1 MRNRKIVRPSGVV
14 SEMVKEAGEAGVGMI
29 TDLVNLIIVV
39 EVIPAEWEFSTIT
52 LYKLRKLL
60 HDINCFKGKRK
71 RQLKGTEINR
81 SDSED
86 S

>member
-1 MRNRKIVRPSGVV
+1 MKNRKIVRPSGVV
-14 SEMVKEAGEAGVGMI
+14 SEMVKAAGETGVGMI

-39 EVIPAEWEFSTIT
+39 VIPAEWEFSTIT

>member
-1 MRNRKIVRPSGVV
+1 MKNGKIVRPSGVV
-14 SEMVKEAGEAGVGMI
+14 SEMVKAAGETGVGMI
-29 TDLVNLIIVV
+29 TDRVNLIIVV
-39 EVIPAEWEFSTIT
+39 VIPAEWEFSTIT

-71 RQLKGTEINR
+71 RKLKGTEINR

>member
-1 MRNRKIVRPSGVV
+1 MKNGKIVRPSGVV
-14 SEMVKEAGEAGVGMI
+14 SEMVKAAGETGVGMI

-39 EVIPAEWEFSTIT
+39 VISAEWEFSTIT

-71 RQLKGTEINR
+71 RKLKGTEINR

>member
-1 MRNRKIVRPSGVV
+1 MKNGKIVRPSGVV
-14 SEMVKEAGEAGVGMI
+14 SEMVKAAGETGVGMI

-39 EVIPAEWEFSTIT
+39 VIPAEWEFSTIT

>member
-1 MRNRKIVRPSGVV
+1 MKNRKIVRPSGVV
-14 SEMVKEAGEAGVGMI
+14 SEMVKKAGEAGVGMI

-71 RQLKGTEINR
+71 RKLKGTEINR